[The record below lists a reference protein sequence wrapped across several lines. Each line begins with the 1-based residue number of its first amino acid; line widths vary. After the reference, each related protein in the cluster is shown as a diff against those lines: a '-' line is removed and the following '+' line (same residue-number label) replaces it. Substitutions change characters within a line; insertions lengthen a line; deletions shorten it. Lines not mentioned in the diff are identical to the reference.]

1 MSKHSFGFYRFVSAF
16 VAVVFAVA
24 IASAQMDH
32 GSHGGHAAHTKAS
45 AENKVG
51 VLILAHGGDQNW
63 NAEVEKAAD
72 AIRKTNP
79 VAVAFGMATKR
90 TIQPAVDSLIKSGV
104 EEIVAVPLFISSHSS
119 VITSTEFLL
128 GARAE
133 APKALAIFAKM
144 NHGHSGGGHAGHN
157 MTEDP
162 SFDPL
167 TPVESKVPIK
177 MAAALDAHPIV
188 AEILL
193 SRALEISKD
202 PANEVV
208 ILVAHGP
215 VSDEENQLW
224 LNNMAKLADEIKAES
239 KFARIDY
246 LTVRDDA
253 PKEIRDRATAEL
265 RDTVQK
271 ALNEKRGVLIVP
283 LLLSYGGIE
292 KGIQKRLEGL
302 DYTMPNHAI
311 LPDERIADWIR
322 LSVASATDK
331 K

>member
-1 MSKHSFGFYRFVSAF
+1 
-16 VAVVFAVA
+16 
-24 IASAQMDH
+24 
-32 GSHGGHAAHTKAS
+32 
-45 AENKVG
+45 
-51 VLILAHGGDQNW
+51 GGD
-63 NAEVEKAAD
+63 
-72 AIRKTNP
+72 
-79 VAVAFGMATKR
+79 
-90 TIQPAVDSLIKSGV
+90 
-104 EEIVAVPLFISSHSS
+104 
-119 VITSTEFLL
+119 
-128 GARAE
+128 
-133 APKALAIFAKM
+133 
-144 NHGHSGGGHAGHN
+144 HAGHN

-311 LPDERIADWIR
+311 LPDERIADW
-322 LSVASATDK
+322 
-331 K
+331 